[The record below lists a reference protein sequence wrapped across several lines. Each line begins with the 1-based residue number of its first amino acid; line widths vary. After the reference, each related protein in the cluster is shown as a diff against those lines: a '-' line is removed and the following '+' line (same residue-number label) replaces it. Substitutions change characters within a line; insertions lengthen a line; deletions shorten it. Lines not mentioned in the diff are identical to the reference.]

1 MMTQPSSRES
11 SPRMKPLHV
20 KFEDAAEMDSGYC
33 SASSS
38 TASLPQVSFTPSHLR
53 HINDQL
59 EKMQAMD
66 ILRFCRVLFPNLY
79 QTTAFGLTGL
89 VTLDMLSKME
99 KESSFLPSVELI
111 FLDTLY
117 HFDETYQLVERVKER
132 YSNVKMHVYKPA
144 DCGTVADFE
153 TKYGEKLYETS
164 AEFYDWVAKVEPQ
177 QRAYSDLNVG
187 AVLTGRRRSQGGQR
201 NKIPIV
207 EVDNETGIVKI
218 NPLVNWSFQDV
229 QKYIK
234 ENDVPYNVLLDRG
247 YKSVG
252 DWHSTSPVA
261 EGEDERAGRWKG
273 QNKTECG
280 IHNKKSRYAQFLEEA
295 DRKAAEAAKAAK
307 AATAAAMQDSP
318 VGSEIADDARWH
330 AARRPG
336 ARRRQHH
343 HQDHVPSAV
352 TSSA

>member
-1 MMTQPSSRES
+1 MTQPSSIES
-11 SPRMKPLHV
+11 SPRLKALHV
-20 KFEDAAEMDSGYC
+20 KFEDRPEMDSGYC

-38 TASLPQVSFTPSHLR
+38 TASLPQVSFNPLHLR

-66 ILRFCRVLFPNLY
+66 IIRFCRVLFPNLY

-99 KESSFLPSVELI
+99 KESSVLPSVELI

-117 HFDETYQLVERVKER
+117 HFKETYQLVDRIGER
-132 YSNVKMHVYKPA
+132 YSNVKLHTYRPA
-144 DCGTVADFE
+144 GCETVADFE
-153 TKYGEKLYETS
+153 AQFGEKLYETN

-177 QRAYSDLNVG
+177 QRAYSDLNVA

-207 EVDNETGIVKI
+207 EVDAETGIIKI

-234 ENDVPYNVLLDRG
+234 ENDVPYNELLDRG

-280 IHNKKSRYAQFLEEA
+280 IHNKKSRYAQFLEDTAREEA
-295 DRKAAEAAKAAK
+295 EAKAAALK
-307 AATAAAMQDSP
+307 QTSS
-318 VGSEIADDARWH
+318 SESDDAGDARWH

-336 ARRRQHH
+336 ARRRGQNH
-343 HQDHVPSAV
+343 HQQHVPSAIS
-352 TSSA
+352 SSA